1 MIGKQPKLRC
11 VGESSTSVPVPLRE
25 TVCGLPGAL
34 SVTDSVPLRFP
45 ICVGLKV
52 TLTVQLA
59 PAANELPQV
68 WVCAKS
74 PAAVPVI
81 AIPLIVKV
89 IVPTL
94 VSVTVF
100 AGLDVPRTTVPT
112 LRLVSES
119 FAVVPIPVRPTFCG
133 LPAALSVTLRAAV
146 RVPLAVGLNVTLMLQ
161 LAPAANELPQGW
173 VCAKSPPLIPAIAM
187 AASVWLVSSGDLYV
201 AIYVAP
207 PGPTR

>member
-25 TVCGLPGAL
+25 PVCGLPGAL
-34 SVTDSVPLRFP
+34 SATDSVPLRFP

-74 PAAVPVI
+74 PASVPVI
-81 AIPLIVKV
+81 AIPQIVKL
-89 IVPTL
+89 IVPTF

-100 AGLDVPRTTVPT
+100 AGLDVPRTTFPT
-112 LRLVSES
+112 LRLVTQDC
-119 FAVVPIPVRPTFCG
+119 AVVPI
-133 LPAALSVTLRAAV
+133 
-146 RVPLAVGLNVTLMLQ
+146 
-161 LAPAANELPQGW
+161 APRHPF
-173 VCAKSPPLIPAIAM
+173 
-187 AASVWLVSSGDLYV
+187 
-201 AIYVAP
+201 
-207 PGPTR
+207 